1 MPDTA
6 EGYLLAVSD
15 LHVSYAE
22 NRAVVDDL
30 IRPITEDDWLIVA
43 GDIAETVSSVTWGLE
58 RLAKRFRKV
67 IWTPGNHELWTH
79 PQDEVTLRGEE
90 RYQHL
95 VQICR
100 DLGIVTPEDPYPV
113 WNGAGGP
120 VVIAPLFLLYDYSFM
135 PAGATTKEEGLALA
149 YQAGVVCTDEFLLHP
164 DPHPSRDAWC
174 RERVELTRR
183 RLAELPA
190 DLPTILVNHFP
201 LERHPTNVLRHPEFA
216 QWCGTD
222 LTATWHQDF
231 RAKVV
236 VYGHLHIPR
245 TTWLDGTRFE
255 EVSLGYPR
263 ERKARPTWPVGVRQ
277 ILPAVEESK

>member
-1 MPDTA
+1 MPETA
-6 EGYLLAVSD
+6 EGHLLAVSD

-22 NRAVVDDL
+22 NRSVVDDL
-30 IRPITEDDWLIVA
+30 IHPITEDDWLIVA

-90 RYQHL
+90 RYRHL

-100 DLGIVTPEDPYPV
+100 DLGIVTPEDEYPV
-113 WNGAGGP
+113 WNGVGGP
-120 VVIAPLFLLYDYSFM
+120 VVVAPMFLLYDYSFM

-183 RLAELPA
+183 RLAEVPG
-190 DLPTILVNHFP
+190 DMPTILVNHFP
-201 LERHPTNVLRHPEFA
+201 LERHPTDVLRHPEFA

-222 LTATWHQDF
+222 LTATWHRDF

-277 ILPAVEESK
+277 ILPAVGESG

>member
-30 IRPITEDDWLIVA
+30 IHPITEDDWLIVA